1 MTAEI
6 ISVGTEIL
14 LGNIVN
20 TNAAFLAGEFPSLGL
35 SSFYQ
40 TVVGDNKERLKAVI
54 KTAMTRSDIIILSG
68 GLGPTQDDLTKE
80 SAAEALGLE
89 LVEDEHSRARIEAYF
104 KVTGR
109 IPTENNW
116 KQALVPEGAFVLDNH
131 NGTAPG
137 LMLKSKEGVCLFLL
151 PGPPDE
157 LIPMFKNQ
165 VSELIRA
172 MSSDVIVSKTVK
184 ICGIGESAA
193 AEKIK
198 DLIQAQT
205 NPTIAPYAKI
215 GEVHLR
221 VTAKAKSCPEAE
233 SLLAPVVSELKR
245 RFKDSI
251 YSTEEAETLEACLVT
266 LLKKKSMTITTAE
279 SCTGGLLSARLV
291 SVSGASDVFN
301 VSTVTYANKAKHE
314 VLQVPEEMLE
324 TYGAVSR
331 ETARAMAEGA
341 ARFSGADVS
350 LSVTGIAGPGGGT
363 KEKPVGLVYIG
374 CCIQGITEVE
384 ECHFKG
390 SREKIR
396 EQTVIKAINMARL
409 RLLHMM

>member
-20 TNAAFLAGEFPSLGL
+20 TNAAFLAGEFSSLGL

-40 TVVGDNKERLKAVI
+40 TVVGDNKERLKETI
-54 KTAMTRSDIIILSG
+54 KTAMTRSDIIVLSG
-68 GLGPTQDDLTKE
+68 GLGPTPDDLTKE
-80 SAAEALGLE
+80 SAAEVLGLE
-89 LVEDEHSRARIEAYF
+89 LIEDKHSRERIEAYF
-104 KVTGR
+104 KASGR

-116 KQALVPEGAFVLDNH
+116 KQALVPEGALVLDNH

-137 LMLKSKEGVCLFLL
+137 LMLKDKKGVYLFLL

-172 MSSDVIVSKTVK
+172 MSEETIVSKTVK

-221 VTAKAKSCPEAE
+221 VTAKAKSQSEAE
-233 SLLAPVVSELKR
+233 SLIEPVIAELKR
-245 RFKDSI
+245 RFKDNI
-251 YSTEEAETLEACLVT
+251 YSTEETETLESCLVS
-266 LLKKKSMTITTAE
+266 LLKEKGMTITTAE
-279 SCTGGLLSARLV
+279 SCTGGLLSARIV
-291 SVSGASDVFN
+291 NVSGASDIFN
-301 VSTVTYANKAKHE
+301 VSAVTYANEAKHR
-314 VLQVPEEMLE
+314 VLNVPEEMLH

-374 CCIQGITEVE
+374 CCVRGITEVE
-384 ECHFKG
+384 ECRFNGNRDKV
-390 SREKIR
+390 R
-396 EQTVIKAINMARL
+396 EQTVIKAMNMARL